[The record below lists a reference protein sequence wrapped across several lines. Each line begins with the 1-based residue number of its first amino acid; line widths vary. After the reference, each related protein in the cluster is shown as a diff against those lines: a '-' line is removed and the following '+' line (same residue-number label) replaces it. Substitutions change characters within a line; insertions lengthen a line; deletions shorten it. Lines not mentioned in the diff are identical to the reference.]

1 VTQTLNNLK
10 MEQTDKPSKSYLQFG
25 LMYGV
30 IMVLLFVIIYALG
43 IDPAKDRAISLS
55 QSILSNLILPL
66 LFIYL
71 GCVSFKKANNGF
83 ASFVECLKV
92 GVSIAFVA
100 GLIFAVF
107 NTIFNLIFPE
117 YSTQMLQSQRE
128 IMLTQNPNMTSE
140 QVDMGLSIAKK
151 MMSPIFAFPIVLIT
165 FSFFGL
171 IYSLIIGLIVKKD
184 NPQGF

>member
-1 VTQTLNNLK
+1 
-10 MEQTDKPSKSYLQFG
+10 MENSVKPSKSYLQFG
-25 LMYGV
+25 VIYGV
-30 IMVLLFVIIYALG
+30 IMILIFVLIYALG
-43 IDPAKDRAISLS
+43 IDPIKEKTIGLT
-55 QSILSNLILPL
+55 QSVLSNLILPL

-71 GCVSFKKANNGF
+71 GCESFKKSNGGY

-100 GLIFAVF
+100 GLIFA
-107 NTIFNLIFPE
+107 IFNLIFNYVFPE
-117 YSTQMLQSQRE
+117 YGADMLKSQRDVMIE
-128 IMLTQNPNMTSE
+128 QNPNLTGE

-151 MMSPIFAFPIVLIT
+151 MMSPIFAFPLILVM

>member
-1 VTQTLNNLK
+1 
-10 MEQTDKPSKSYLQFG
+10 MENADKPSKSYLQFG
-25 LMYGV
+25 VIYGI
-30 IMVLLFVIIYALG
+30 IMVLLFVIVYASG
-43 IDPAKDRAISLS
+43 INPVENRAVGLT
-55 QSILSNLILPL
+55 QSVLSNLILPL

-71 GCVSFKKANNGF
+71 GCVSFKKGNNGF

-107 NTIFNLIFPE
+107 NLIFNFIFPE
-117 YSTQMLQSQRE
+117 YGNELLKSQRE
-128 IMLTQNPNMTSE
+128 IMLAQNPNLTSE

-151 MMSPIFAFPIVLIT
+151 ITSPVFAFPIILVT